1 VGGLVD
7 LWVVQ
12 AIGVNTFHTNDGAKV
27 TTFGQK
33 RWIGWIR
40 ANEDVEAHDRVEGTG
55 LQVVLGELIRYVRRP
70 PLAFAS
76 DGGIMWNRSAMS
88 VEQAILEAV
97 RALPA
102 DKQQE
107 ILSHATRL
115 REEIAPKQPF
125 KSIKGLWADLG
136 ISLPAEEIEENQR
149 EMWKNFPR
157 EDI

>member
-1 VGGLVD
+1 MV
-7 LWVVQ
+7 
-12 AIGVNTFHTNDGAKV
+12 AE
-27 TTFGQK
+27 TFGQE
-33 RWIGWIR
+33 RRIHCI
-40 ANEDVEAHDRVEGTG
+40 DAHESIETDKAIQRSG
-55 LQVVLGELIRYVRRP
+55 LQVVLRQLLYRHHAPSIAILP
-70 PLAFAS
+70 TAA
-76 DGGIMWNRSAMS
+76 IMEERFAMS

-107 ILSHATRL
+107 VLSHATRL
-115 REEIAPKQPF
+115 RDESTPKKPF

-136 ISLPAEEIEENQR
+136 ISISAEEIDEMRR

>member
-1 VGGLVD
+1 
-7 LWVVQ
+7 
-12 AIGVNTFHTNDGAKV
+12 
-27 TTFGQK
+27 
-33 RWIGWIR
+33 
-40 ANEDVEAHDRVEGTG
+40 
-55 LQVVLGELIRYVRRP
+55 
-70 PLAFAS
+70 
-76 DGGIMWNRSAMS
+76 MS

-107 ILSHATRL
+107 VLSHATRL
-115 REEIAPKQPF
+115 RDESTPKKPF

-136 ISLPAEEIEENQR
+136 ISISAEEIDEMRR